1 MNPED
6 DVQLSVS
13 LGGLAATRVSGQVLT
28 ARQMDQF
35 NEFGK
40 APAVSAQPFKGAA
53 LAGGTL
59 KLDLPAKSVVVVSL
73 E

>member
-6 DVQLSVS
+6 SVQLSVS
-13 LGGLAATRVSGQVLT
+13 LGALKARKVSGQVLT
-28 ARQMDQF
+28 AQRMDQF

-40 APAVSAQPFKGAA
+40 APAVFAQPYKGAT
-53 LAGGTL
+53 LAGPTL